1 MNAFSHRTWVP
12 FYLVSLGTLSM
23 AVFRS
28 MNGFM
33 LLFSLVLVIVA
44 LGIIFI
50 TIQAEVAKDTRRKEL
65 MTTLSKKARAAGDAD
80 AAAAERR

>member
-33 LLFSLVLVIVA
+33 LIFSLIVVIVA

-50 TIQAEVAKDTRRKEL
+50 TIQAEVAKDTERKEL
-65 MTTLSKKARAAGDAD
+65 MTTLSKKARAAGDA
-80 AAAAERR
+80 APAERR